1 MDYDTELPNMHLI
14 SIKYTFCFQLRLISS
29 FCSVRILQR
38 EKLEQE
44 KEGIYKTVNTDLL
57 RFLQHKN
64 IQVENLR
71 HLAAA
76 TAAVSAPTALER
88 VRSRWSEPCFT
99 RATREHWNVTK
110 TNSQL
115 HRRSTFK
122 TIKTTPQGWS
132 CFIYIPWCI
141 KFLQNSKC

>member
-1 MDYDTELPNMHLI
+1 MHLNY
-14 SIKYTFCFQLRLISS
+14 IKYTFCFQLRLISS

-64 IQVENLR
+64 IQVEDLH

-76 TAAVSAPTALER
+76 ISDVD
-88 VRSRWSEPCFT
+88 
-99 RATREHWNVTK
+99 
-110 TNSQL
+110 TNSTL
-115 HRRSTFK
+115 VWKGADEVSRALSMPRGRNT
-122 TIKTTPQGWS
+122 GM
-132 CFIYIPWCI
+132 
-141 KFLQNSKC
+141 